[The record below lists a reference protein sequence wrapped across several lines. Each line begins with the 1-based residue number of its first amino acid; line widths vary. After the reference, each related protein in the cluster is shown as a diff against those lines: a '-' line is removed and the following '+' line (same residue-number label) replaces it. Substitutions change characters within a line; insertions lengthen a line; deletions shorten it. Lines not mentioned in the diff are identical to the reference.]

1 MASREFAMA
10 DRKVTGRHI
19 THLGS
24 SIPAAAQ
31 ALNVPEGTVRRA
43 VENKEIEVVWFG
55 GLRRVPPREIDRI
68 RAEFGQVE
76 E

>member
-1 MASREFAMA
+1 MA

-19 THLGS
+19 THLGY

-31 ALNVPEGTVRRA
+31 ELNVPEGMFRRA
-43 VENKEIEVVWFG
+43 VENKEVEVIWFA
-55 GLRRVPPREIDRI
+55 GLRRVPPREIERI

-76 E
+76 K

>member
-1 MASREFAMA
+1 MA

-19 THLGS
+19 THLGY

-31 ALNVPEGTVRRA
+31 ALNVPEGM
-43 VENKEIEVVWFG
+43 FG
-55 GLRRVPPREIDRI
+55 ERWKTRKSRSSGSAGLRRVPPREIDRI

-76 E
+76 K